1 MVLFILLTSHNAQE
15 ITIDMDVDAT
25 CTTNWSQLAW
35 SCPLRRQA
43 FMHRHLRTARR
54 FTPQA
59 TIGEPR
65 PGDRSTVHGV
75 LSATSPATASRQF
88 SGTGRT
94 SQIG

>member
-15 ITIDMDVDAT
+15 IPIDMDVDAT

-35 SCPLRRQA
+35 SCPFGDKLSCTGI
-43 FMHRHLRTARR
+43 LRTARR

-75 LSATSPATASRQF
+75 LSATSPVTARRQF
-88 SGTGRT
+88 SGTMRT